1 MRCNHQLSHW
11 YLAEADFDRSGSV
24 FWHLRVAEGDH
35 LTERSEGRK
44 LPQHK
49 TRALAVLRKLKTLLG
64 GAPGGVQRG
73 PRRGTAPN
81 RPPLPHAGK
90 AKSHSAQ
97 ASKLRRTAK
106 LPCPKGNKQKKRALA
121 YAKARYKSFCGDGG
135 LGEGEL
141 FEKSSPSPNVFH
153 YPISSVST
161 IWRAAAVSS
170 KRRTGRLVGKS

>member
-1 MRCNHQLSHW
+1 MLCNHQLSHW

-73 PRRGTAPN
+73 PRRGAAPN
-81 RPPLPHAGK
+81 RPPLPLAGK
-90 AKSHSAQ
+90 AKLRAAQ
-97 ASKLRRTAK
+97 ASQT
-106 LPCPKGNKQKKRALA
+106 PPDGGSTCPKGGKRLQL
-121 YAKARYKSFCGDGG
+121 YCEPK
-135 LGEGEL
+135 L
-141 FEKSSPSPNVFH
+141 
-153 YPISSVST
+153 
-161 IWRAAAVSS
+161 RAAQASPFC
-170 KRRTGRLVGKS
+170 